1 MGHKPAP
8 ACNRTYASTPGA
20 QWASATAPAL
30 VAPAPAMLE
39 LAPRGGC
46 LTLLCCAAAASS
58 DVQLVPNGAITP
70 DSATYITLV
79 EVEQPTK
86 AATSIVRPNTI
97 ETGGVITV
105 ASAVFASTVA
115 PGCTPANPICSSAD
129 ACCQPNMASESDW
142 SQHRRNLRAAH
153 AAADAMTPADKMP
166 PAPADAI
173 APANADAIALAN
185 ADAMTSANA
194 DAMTSANADAMTP
207 ANVEPAS
214 FSVLTTRTQM
224 GGGGDSLEEGME
236 KRRPQAPL
244 SQGTRRGT
252 APQLCRSA
260 RSSKTGS
267 VVFGSYSAWAKR
279 TELLTGSVVFDSQRR
294 IAPRG
299 GCRSSSPPNPTGGA

>member
-1 MGHKPAP
+1 MSLGRTFPSRPGTSVYPAGSFTLYRGRGAFRFFPPP
-8 ACNRTYASTPGA
+8 AIVVVGIEMTAATSGRAPRFAGSVSRVVSTTHYGTPTHGFA
-20 QWASATAPAL
+20 CSVASAAAPAL

-129 ACCQPNMASESDW
+129 ACCQPTMASESDW

-214 FSVLTTRTQM
+214 FSVR
-224 GGGGDSLEEGME
+224 
-236 KRRPQAPL
+236 
-244 SQGTRRGT
+244 
-252 APQLCRSA
+252 
-260 RSSKTGS
+260 
-267 VVFGSYSAWAKR
+267 YSA
-279 TELLTGSVVFDSQRR
+279 
-294 IAPRG
+294 
-299 GCRSSSPPNPTGGA
+299 PPFGRAR